1 MFDQPRAVLSRALS
15 HDPPLGRLGLH
26 ALLVR
31 LCASHVIPLRNCL
44 REPLW
49 QEPLAEIRRQTG
61 LLIKRRDWMVRLAE
75 QLRWTSEEEPTRL
88 LVFCA
93 GLLQTLDTYHRNR
106 RSEILGATVTLPAS
120 LGDNRTA
127 FLPPPPTLLADL
139 VPPEKR
145 LVRGTGDLRNDLRE
159 ILGLWWHVVPYERH
173 VVVPLL
179 QRLNAYLSQAVE
191 ERIAEGDL
199 RVALA
204 SPFADLAYSIRSD
217 PGRCGTDGT
226 PYRFSELVSDH
237 LEAARSALARILTRC
252 TETRVDLLCFPELT
266 LDTALLGHLR
276 LLLETRNRSQSPL
289 LVVAGSF
296 HVDSGGRWVNRCRI
310 LSGKGEILATQD
322 KCVVY
327 RVPAIQAQASPGLRA
342 LLGIDERGGYEDID
356 LSSTL
361 NVLETPLGRLA
372 TPICLDFCGDQV
384 RDLLVACGVN
394 LLLVPA
400 MTPEMRP
407 FQERARDL
415 GTQTRAAT
423 FVTNSGWLLRQ
434 LGKMAPQ
441 ELALVY
447 LPARSLVEIPREA
460 SDPLHVFSIRE
471 LLGLP

>member
-1 MFDQPRAVLSRALS
+1 MFDQPRALLSQALS
-15 HDPPLGRLGLH
+15 HDPLLGRLGLH

-31 LCASHVIPLRNCL
+31 LCAAHVIQLRNCL

-49 QEPLAEIRRQTG
+49 QEPLAEIRRQAG
-61 LLIKRRDWMVRLAE
+61 FLVKRRDWAALLAE
-75 QLRWTSEEEPTRL
+75 QVRWIPEGESTRL

-93 GLLQTLDTYHRNR
+93 GLLKTLDAYHQNR
-106 RSEILGATVTLPAS
+106 RSEVLGTTVALPGS
-120 LGDNRTA
+120 LGGSRTV
-127 FLPPPPTLLADL
+127 FLPPPPTSLADL
-139 VPPEKR
+139 VPTAKR

-159 ILGLWWHVVPYERH
+159 ILGLWWHVVSCERH
-173 VVVPLL
+173 VVIPQLN
-179 QRLNAYLSQAVE
+179 RLSAYVSRALEV
-191 ERIAEGDL
+191 RIEEGDL

-204 SPFADLAYSIRSD
+204 SPFADLIYSIRSD
-217 PGRCGTDGT
+217 PARCGADGT
-226 PYRFSELVSDH
+226 PYRFSELALDH
-237 LEAARSALARILTRC
+237 LDVARSTLAQILNRC
-252 TETRVDLLCFPELT
+252 AEGRVDILCFPELT
-266 LDTALLGHLR
+266 LDTTLLGELR
-276 LLLETRNRSQSPL
+276 LLLETRNQNQHPL

-310 LSGKGEILATQD
+310 LSGRGEILASQD
-322 KCVVY
+322 KCVFY

-372 TPICLDFCGDQV
+372 TPICLDFCGDQI
-384 RDLLVACGVN
+384 RDLLVECGIN

-415 GTQTRAAT
+415 GTQSRAVT

-434 LGKMAPQ
+434 LGKLVPE
-441 ELALVY
+441 ELTLAY
-447 LPARSLVEIPREA
+447 LPARALVEIPREV
-460 SDPLHVFSIRE
+460 SDPLYVFSIRE